1 MGEASFDGV
10 ESNGFLKLFDE
21 FDEYSSGRESVRWS
35 LGSAVSCTGR
45 PVPRRCDARMY
56 EAGRI
61 SWDRTRA

>member
-10 ESNGFLKLFDE
+10 EGNGFLKLFDE
-21 FDEYSSGRESVRWS
+21 FDECSSGRESAPWS
-35 LGSAVSCTGR
+35 LGSGGSCKGP

>member
-35 LGSAVSCTGR
+35 LDFGGSGTGR
-45 PVPRRCDARMY
+45 PVPRRCDARKY
-56 EAGRI
+56 EAGNVQI
-61 SWDRTRA
+61 KSG